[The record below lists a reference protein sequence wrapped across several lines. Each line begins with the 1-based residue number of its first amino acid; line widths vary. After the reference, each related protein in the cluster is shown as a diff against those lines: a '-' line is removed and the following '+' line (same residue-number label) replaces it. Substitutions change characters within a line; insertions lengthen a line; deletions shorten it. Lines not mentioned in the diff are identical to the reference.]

1 MTSRLKTSLPTES
14 DGEIIMTVKEC
25 YEVMKGDYDD
35 VISRLRTDERVKKF
49 LLKVLDD
56 ASYAT
61 LCSAL
66 ERQDIEEAF
75 RAAHTLKGVCKN
87 LSLTNLAY
95 SASNLTEALR
105 GRQEYGDDIDPLF
118 KKVKKDYS
126 LTMACIQML

>member
-1 MTSRLKTSLPTES
+1 
-14 DGEIIMTVKEC
+14 MTVKEC

-35 VISRLRTDERVKKF
+35 VISRLRTDDRVKKF

-56 ASYAT
+56 TSFST
-61 LCSAL
+61 LCKAL
-66 ERQDIEEAF
+66 EEKNIEEAF

-87 LSLTNLAY
+87 LSIDNLAY

-105 GRQEYGDDIDPLF
+105 GRQDYGDDIDSLF
-118 KKVKKDYS
+118 KKVKKDYA

>member
-1 MTSRLKTSLPTES
+1 
-14 DGEIIMTVKEC
+14 MTVKEC

-35 VISRLRTDERVKKF
+35 VISRLRTDDRVKKF

-56 ASYAT
+56 TSFST
-61 LCSAL
+61 LCKAL
-66 ERQDIEEAF
+66 EEKNIEEAV

-87 LSLTNLAY
+87 LSIDNLAY

-105 GRQEYGDDIDPLF
+105 GRQDYGDDIDPLF
-118 KKVKKDYS
+118 KKVKKDYA